1 MVMGENS
8 WFRILEFLQD
18 YADRVIQR
26 IMQSMTKEKAKVMS
40 QEEKFQINRLH
51 YFVSYRKTMV
61 LKNLPGNIS
70 L

>member
-1 MVMGENS
+1 
-8 WFRILEFLQD
+8 
-18 YADRVIQR
+18 
-26 IMQSMTKEKAKVMS
+26 MTKEKAKAMS
-40 QEEKFQINRLH
+40 QEEKLQINRLH

>member
-1 MVMGENS
+1 MVIGENS

-18 YADRVIQR
+18 YADRVISR
-26 IMQSMTKEKAKVMS
+26 IMHSMTKEKAKAMS
-40 QEEKFQINRLH
+40 QEEKLQINRLH

>member
-1 MVMGENS
+1 
-8 WFRILEFLQD
+8 
-18 YADRVIQR
+18 
-26 IMQSMTKEKAKVMS
+26 MQSMTKEKAKAMS